1 VREVRK
7 AVIPAAGL
15 GTRFLPATK
24 AMPKEMLPLIDRP
37 VIQYVVEEAID
48 SGIDDLIIITGR
60 GKRAIEDYFD
70 DSPELEMHLRDHGK
84 HETLKTVRDVSSL
97 VDIHYIRQKEPRG
110 LGDAILRAEKH
121 IGNEPFAVLLG
132 DDIIRN
138 HIPCTKQLIGIYGQT
153 GRSVVAVE
161 AVPREKVSSYGIIRG
176 TPVSPSLYRI
186 DDIVEKPRF
195 EDAPS
200 NIGAI
205 GRYVF
210 SPEIFECLGRTSPG
224 VGDEIQ
230 LTDGI
235 RILLR
240 SQEIYAHAFQGQRY
254 DTGDKAGY
262 IKVIIDFALENPET
276 CGEVAEHLSSLE
288 RFKPEDLRA
297 EKSISRRTV
306 ESFQQ
311 Y

>member
-70 DSPELEMHLRDHGK
+70 DSPELEMHLRHHGK

-97 VDIHYIRQKEPRG
+97 VDIHYIRQKEPKG
-110 LGDAILRAEKH
+110 LGDAIMRAEKH
-121 IGNEPFAVLLG
+121 IGDEPFAVLLG

-138 HIPCTKQLIGIYGQT
+138 HVPCTKQLIGIYGQT
-153 GRSVVAVE
+153 ERSVVAVE

-176 TPVSPSLYRI
+176 TPVGPSLYRI
-186 DDIVEKPRF
+186 DDIVEKPRI

-210 SPEIFECLGRTSPG
+210 TPEIFECLRHTSPG
-224 VGDEIQ
+224 VGGEIQ

-235 RILLR
+235 QILLR
-240 SQEIYAHAFQGQRY
+240 SQEIYAHTFQGQRY

-276 CGEVAEHLSSLE
+276 CKDVAEHLLSLE
-288 RFKPEDLRA
+288 RLKLEILPA
-297 EKSISRRTV
+297 EKSISQRTV
-306 ESFQQ
+306 ESFQR